1 MLCSAG
7 IVNEIIAG
15 TFCKI
20 IMFPLKWRKRSH
32 LGEELT
38 RLVKRRLI
46 REGALCLMETRPSR
60 ARAFCFLWKWV
71 TEHGAC
77 VHCAQS
83 AVALFPWQCVRAGL
97 GLRTRMAY
105 L

>member
-7 IVNEIIAG
+7 IVNEIIAD

-20 IMFPLKWRKRSH
+20 IMFPLKRRKRSH

-46 REGALCLMETRPSR
+46 REGALHLLETQPSR
-60 ARAFCFLWKWV
+60 ARASCFPWKWV

-83 AVALFPWQCVRAGL
+83 AIALFPWQCVCAGL